1 MAYRESEEI
10 QLEFLVDK
18 LGYSPSAAAAFM
30 LVAGTGMSPASLD
43 DWHDQSLKYD
53 VAPGLLANIAHSLGA
68 AHVGCS
74 NEADHWRFLQDR
86 LQLYHELLVDGVC
99 LTPSESMHP
108 EWR

>member
-18 LGYSPSAAAAFM
+18 LGYSPAAAAAFM
-30 LVAGTGMSPASLD
+30 LVAGTGMSPVCLD
-43 DWHDQSLKYD
+43 DWHDQSLKYN

-74 NEADHWRFLQDR
+74 NESDHWRFLQER
-86 LQLYHELLVDGVC
+86 LQLYHELLVDGVD
-99 LTPSESMHP
+99 LTPSSGMTP